1 MLPAAEGICKTA
13 MNLEFIGDGPSLL
26 VTGEERYLVVADL
39 HFGIEADLA
48 LHGLHFRSRSKDRL
62 ERLLAIVD
70 RVDPDGLVLLGDVK
84 HSIPT
89 VTRQEYYEL
98 PRILDTLRSRVPL
111 LVFPG
116 NHDIGIERYLRPA
129 EIRAKEG
136 AVIDGVG
143 YLHGHMYPSPSL
155 AGHLM
160 IIGHHHP
167 LLSLRDEV
175 GCALQSP
182 AYLRAGVNTG
192 ALGMADMKETGGP
205 TRVLFMP
212 AFNEIAGYDILRI
225 IRDPTSPL
233 SRNILPEDT
242 EIILADGTY
251 IGPPH
256 SLISDESD

>member
-1 MLPAAEGICKTA
+1 
-13 MNLEFIGDGPSLL
+13 MNLEFIGDGPALV

-48 LHGLHFRSRSKDRL
+48 MHGLHFRSRSKARL
-62 ERLLAIVD
+62 ERLLAIAD
-70 RVDPDGLVLLGDVK
+70 RVDPDGLILLGDIK
-84 HSIPT
+84 HSIPS
-89 VTRQEYYEL
+89 VTRQEFFEL
-98 PRILDTLRSRVPL
+98 PRILEALRDRVPL
-111 LVFPG
+111 RVFPG

-129 EIRAKEG
+129 EICAKEG

-160 IIGHHHP
+160 VAGHHHP

-182 AYLRAGVNTG
+182 AYLRAGLHT
-192 ALGMADMKETGGP
+192 AKLGMPETKEPAPP

-212 AFNEIAGYDILRI
+212 AFNEIAGYDILQIVRN
-225 IRDPTSPL
+225 PTSPL
-233 SRNILPEDT
+233 SRHIIPDET

-251 IGPPH
+251 IGPLTA
-256 SLISDESD
+256 LISDESD